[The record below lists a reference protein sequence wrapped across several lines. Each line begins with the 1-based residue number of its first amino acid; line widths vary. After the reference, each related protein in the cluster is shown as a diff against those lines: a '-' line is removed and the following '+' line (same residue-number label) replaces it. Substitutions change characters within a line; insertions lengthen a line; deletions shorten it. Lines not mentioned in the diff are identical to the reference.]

1 MKLIL
6 RSKYEKT
13 SPAFAAKVAER
24 MEELNRM
31 LQIDEARVVVD
42 RHPEASPAFRV
53 AAHLVTPGPDVYAD
67 AVDHT
72 LAAAFKK
79 TMSQLVRRI
88 RHRHQKRVRRQRNNS
103 GQLLRTSLAGAHY

>member
-6 RSKYEKT
+6 RSKHQKT
-13 SPAFAAKVAER
+13 SPSFAANVAER

-53 AAHLVTPGPDVYAD
+53 AAHLVTPGPDVFAN

-72 LAAAFKK
+72 LAAALKK
-79 TMSQLVRRI
+79 AL
-88 RHRHQKRVRRQRNNS
+88 K
-103 GQLLRTSLAGAHY
+103 